1 MKLAVLLPLLSLS
14 PEKFLEGTVKRPWF
28 HPQIGRTNPKT
39 ICFILMLKRHFI
51 SKYLLCYVLAIQQL
65 EIKILLKC
73 YCYSVEKRLQ
83 LNGFNYPGSF
93 LLGKYPILYFHP
105 RVTFLE
111 LFVNIPI
118 ADTAFR
124 QSNFLIINIQKE
136 PTQLLVVME
145 SC

>member
-1 MKLAVLLPLLSLS
+1 MLCSCYPPVGNKDLIKMLLLFSR
-14 PEKFLEGTVKRPWF
+14 K
-28 HPQIGRTNPKT
+28 
-39 ICFILMLKRHFI
+39 
-51 SKYLLCYVLAIQQL
+51 
-65 EIKILLKC
+65 
-73 YCYSVEKRLQ
+73 KRLE

-124 QSNFLIINIQKE
+124 QSNF
-136 PTQLLVVME
+136 
-145 SC
+145 